1 MENITFSKSLTGQSW
16 KGFGSFSPV
25 KALASVIGWWR
36 SYGIPEWTLQ
46 DTVAPL
52 VEAERF
58 WLIPDSWSWNWQLQD
73 KILIISVGGASVGV
87 RRGIGGP
94 SCWYS
99 LYHGFYGAGDEDL
112 LEFDEVLAGQVAQ
125 MFESAAVC
133 SPEGELAPSAL
144 SW

>member
-99 LYHGFYGAGDEDL
+99 LYHGFCGAGL
-112 LEFDEVLAGQVAQ
+112 KWSLNGVQGGHV
-125 MFESAAVC
+125 MFESASC
-133 SPEGELAPSAL
+133 SVFAWRRVSSFSFELVAY
-144 SW
+144 